1 MNPLARLN
9 FARTGKRKQM
19 KAWMFLIV
27 SSLVVVAACSSSAS
41 RRESKE
47 AAQASPSPTNVSTA
61 GADSVTAV
69 SVPTSVYTELSGPPC
84 SQEKETGMVSSEHD
98 CPGVVGYRLIVT
110 NVDDRASI
118 TAITPEKKKYDLGF
132 PMICNSGFAS
142 VGQKA
147 EWRVV
152 DQSGRQVPIALIV
165 RVNCQSLNGLAKII
179 SYLSVSKITE
189 HEVCITDRIP
199 PVRDANVQARV
210 AADASAG
217 KPCLKL
223 PEG

>member
-1 MNPLARLN
+1 
-9 FARTGKRKQM
+9 M
-19 KAWMFLIV
+19 KGWPFLIV
-27 SSLVVVAACSSSAS
+27 GSLAVAGACSSSAS

-47 AAQASPSPTNVSTA
+47 VAHASPSPTNVSPG
-61 GADSVTAV
+61 GADSVAAV
-69 SVPTSVYTELSGPPC
+69 SVPTSTYTELSGPPC
-84 SQEKETGMVSSEHD
+84 SQEKETGMVTSEHD

-118 TAITPEKKKYDLGF
+118 TVTTPEKKKYDLGF
-132 PMICNSGFAS
+132 PMICNSGFTS
-142 VGQKA
+142 IGQKA

-152 DQSGRQVPIALIV
+152 DQGGRQVPIALIV
-165 RVNCQSLNGLAKII
+165 RVNCQNLSGPAKIV

-217 KPCLKL
+217 KPCLKN
-223 PEG
+223 PQG